1 MNKNDKEFLVE
12 KIRTQYAPKTT
23 GDLEE
28 LRALDTK
35 AKRPATVFAYIFG
48 TISAIVMGMGMS
60 LVMTEIGTTVKEYV
74 NIGNPMVTGIIIG
87 VIGMILAIVNYPIYT
102 ALLKAGK
109 KKYHA
114 RIIELSEK
122 ILNK

>member
-60 LVMTEIGTTVKEYV
+60 LVMTDIGTTVKEYV

-87 VIGMILAIVNYPIYT
+87 VIGIVLVCIAYPIYNYII
-102 ALLKAGK
+102 K
-109 KKYHA
+109 KERRKIA
-114 RIIELSEK
+114 PEIIRLTDELMK
-122 ILNK
+122 